1 VLLLSGASGPNSV
14 KSQTARVAKLGYYV
28 VLLDGSDFFR
38 PYGKSPEEDL
48 RRVIARA
55 QTAAK
60 ALPGK
65 AAVIGFSR
73 GGGAALTSA
82 APMADLVSAIV
93 AYYPVTISASNMR
106 DFVGQFQVPILVMA
120 GELDSWC
127 PIESLRAME
136 AAAREGRKPFELVV
150 YPYPPVEH
158 AFAVPGNTYN
168 PEYDAKA
175 WQSTTKMLSQYH
187 PLR

>member
-1 VLLLSGASGPNSV
+1 
-14 KSQTARVAKLGYYV
+14 V

-38 PYGKSPEEDL
+38 PYGKSLEEDL

-55 QTAAK
+55 QSAAK
-60 ALPGK
+60 ALLGK

-93 AYYPVTISASNMR
+93 AYYPVTIFVSNMR

-136 AAAREGRKPFELVV
+136 AAAQEGRKPFELVV
-150 YPYPPVEH
+150 YPYPPVQH
-158 AFAVPGNTYN
+158 AFAIPGNTYN

-187 PLR
+187 P